1 MSFKDIY
8 GHTKQVGMLQKA
20 MAQKR
25 VGHSYVFSGQN
36 AIGKKKL
43 ALEFARAL
51 NCENEDRLNDS
62 CGDCPSCRKMISG
75 NHPDVHLLETREQFI
90 RIDAIRNI
98 QQMMTFKPLEGRRRL
113 VIIDDADKMNE
124 QAANALLKTLEEP
137 SDANIIILV
146 TARPYWLPQTIL
158 SRCQHVR
165 VSPLAAETV
174 ARFLTEKMQI
184 DPSRSGVLS
193 LLSAGSIGRALE
205 SNTEDVMVFRT
216 ELGRLLSAAGGGD
229 PMIPL
234 SLVSFLG
241 QDKKEVRHGL
251 KILSSYF
258 RDALVYK
265 ETASAAMI
273 MNADELSVVSSLAN
287 RLRGEQILD
296 NISIVEKS
304 GEMLEMNVNKSL
316 TLEAMAFKLHL

>member
-1 MSFKDIY
+1 
-8 GHTKQVGMLQKA
+8 
-20 MAQKR
+20 
-25 VGHSYVFSGQN
+25 
-36 AIGKKKL
+36 
-43 ALEFARAL
+43 
-51 NCENEDRLNDS
+51 
-62 CGDCPSCRKMISG
+62 
-75 NHPDVHLLETREQFI
+75 
-90 RIDAIRNI
+90 
-98 QQMMTFKPLEGRRRL
+98 
-113 VIIDDADKMNE
+113 
-124 QAANALLKTLEEP
+124 
-137 SDANIIILV
+137 
-146 TARPYWLPQTIL
+146 
-158 SRCQHVR
+158 
-165 VSPLAAETV
+165 
-174 ARFLTEKMQI
+174 MQI